1 MLLWR
6 IAVCCLF
13 FFLMI
18 RRPPG
23 STRTDTLF
31 PYTTLFRSLLSLDP
45 DRLLH
50 NFREGAG
57 LTPRAPVYGGWEARG
72 IAGHSLGH
80 YLSACALMH
89 AQTGDAAVRDRITH
103 IVAEL
108 AERSEERRVGKECV
122 STCKSR
128 CWPYH

>member
-1 MLLWR
+1 MR
-6 IAVCCLF
+6 ISDWSSDVCSSDLSPFRDAVNKNREF
-13 FFLMI
+13 
-18 RRPPG
+18 
-23 STRTDTLF
+23 
-31 PYTTLFRSLLSLDP
+31 LLSLDP

-103 IVAEL
+103 IV
-108 AERSEERRVGKECV
+108 RSAERRVGNECG
-122 STCKSR
+122 STG
-128 CWPYH
+128 